1 MAKNQHCRT
10 HQAVRNRNDM
20 ITGHQWDEL
29 GPKAERRSQQATD
42 QDTAAYYD
50 RAWQIGRPYGRKQV
64 CERR

>member
-1 MAKNQHCRT
+1 
-10 HQAVRNRNDM
+10 M